1 MLGTCL
7 VLTGLWL
14 ARAAASILDDC
25 CWKWLP
31 ADEASCPLCC
41 LIADTPWLCCH
52 WWDKTQRLDM
62 VQVFNPLSGFA
73 RFQGTGEC
81 LNSDNSY
88 PDYAWASSGQVGNE
102 GRTVSFPSSAL
113 CSSGGVP
120 RALPTTCLL
129 RCVWPLSPRVLVEAQ
144 WADQSHPILLSL
156 VLPCL
161 PPQVVSVFTQGTLG
175 SF

>member
-1 MLGTCL
+1 MLLDCRDTMALLSL
-7 VLTGLWL
+7 VGWQ
-14 ARAAASILDDC
+14 
-25 CWKWLP
+25 
-31 ADEASCPLCC
+31 
-41 LIADTPWLCCH
+41 
-52 WWDKTQRLDM
+52 TQRLDM

-144 WADQSHPILLSL
+144 WADQSHQYCCPWSCPAFHLRLCQCLLRVPL
-156 VLPCL
+156 A
-161 PPQVVSVFTQGTLG
+161 VFNL
-175 SF
+175 F